1 MTLRTLRLVR
11 AGEAAGDVR
20 GVCESGPHVTGT
32 GTVQYCTGTGTGK
45 KTPWGAGTHNVP
57 VYCPYHPCVHV
68 SVCPV
73 CPLCVPA
80 PPFLQTVN
88 KA

>member
-20 GVCESGPHVTGT
+20 GGCAKAARARYSTGS
-32 GTVQYCTGTGTGK
+32 TVQYCTGTGK